1 MYIILYIFAVEQ
13 MLECFERLLITVE
26 AVTQYQNTIRF
37 TYYEDDCDYA
47 DDDDSDGGDIV
58 RLE

>member
-1 MYIILYIFAVEQ
+1 

-37 TYYEDDCDYA
+37 TYYEDDGDDA